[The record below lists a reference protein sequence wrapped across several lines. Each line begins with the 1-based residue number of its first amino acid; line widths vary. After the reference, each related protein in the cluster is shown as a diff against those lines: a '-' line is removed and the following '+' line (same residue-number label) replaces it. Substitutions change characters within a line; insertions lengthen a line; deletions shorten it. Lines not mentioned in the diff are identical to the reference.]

1 MTRSE
6 RIENAASAIAVLGV
20 AGVLLRPAWAWLDT
34 LAIVVLLGG
43 MGWAYFVRTPA
54 DRERTRKNSW
64 LLPAVALAM
73 AVQWVYFSGPE
84 QRLRTSLLGA
94 GLVLAATALAWK
106 RRTSAP

>member
-1 MTRSE
+1 MTKSQ
-6 RIENAASAIAVLGV
+6 RIEYASTVVLLSSLLGW
-20 AGVLLRPAWAWLDT
+20 LLRPEWQWMDETAFVAFFIGMSWANR
-34 LAIVVLLGG
+34 
-43 MGWAYFVRTPA
+43 VRTPE